1 MFRMPPRRKRTLR
14 EPDPASTAE
23 ECERVCD
30 TADDCDHKQMG
41 DDGDTS
47 VQRSSGST
55 RIAGAVQS
63 LGEVAVDKAELKL
76 VPQKV
81 YENLR
86 CVYSSFFI

>member
-1 MFRMPPRRKRTLR
+1 MLLMLFRMPPRRRRMLR
-14 EPDPASTAE
+14 QPDPTSTAE
-23 ECERVCD
+23 ECERACD

-47 VQRSSGST
+47 VQRPSGST

-63 LGEVAVDKAELKL
+63 LGEVAVEKAELKL

-81 YENLR
+81 YANLC
-86 CVYSSFFI
+86 CVY